1 MASDTL
7 EDLFLFFPPW
17 SDGIRTSTHVFS
29 AFSSCFVAFSS
40 NSLTWLQL
48 S

>member
-29 AFSSCFVAFSS
+29 AFSSCFVLF
-40 NSLTWLQL
+40 LQTL
-48 S
+48 DLA